1 MEIAWRYKWN
11 HPATNDSP
19 MPRLPC
25 ASSTI
30 LQGQHDLDESDIGNL
45 RSPYILVFK
54 DPLLTYLLVSVPS
67 IFTLRYQVPN
77 TFSGRAKEV
86 GNITCIYTRCQGDI
100 FWRNTQRVTS
110 NFMNKKDLLF
120 SQTWLSSD
128 SATCLSLQT
137 TFKIY
142 YARIVVVCIHL

>member
-45 RSPYILVFK
+45 HSPYILVFK

-77 TFSGRAKEV
+77 TFLGLVKEV
-86 GNITCIYTRCQGDI
+86 GNITCIYTRRQGDI
-100 FWRNTQRVTS
+100 F
-110 NFMNKKDLLF
+110 
-120 SQTWLSSD
+120 
-128 SATCLSLQT
+128 
-137 TFKIY
+137 
-142 YARIVVVCIHL
+142 